1 MNCASISH
9 HTDTIIFVQRL
20 DDGYWFV
27 LIRIERV
34 FEYSHFVDELGNMD
48 GELNTS
54 QLSSGL
60 LLLTSLGGLGGLSRH
75 R

>member
-1 MNCASISH
+1 
-9 HTDTIIFVQRL
+9 
-20 DDGYWFV
+20 
-27 LIRIERV
+27 
-34 FEYSHFVDELGNMD
+34 MD